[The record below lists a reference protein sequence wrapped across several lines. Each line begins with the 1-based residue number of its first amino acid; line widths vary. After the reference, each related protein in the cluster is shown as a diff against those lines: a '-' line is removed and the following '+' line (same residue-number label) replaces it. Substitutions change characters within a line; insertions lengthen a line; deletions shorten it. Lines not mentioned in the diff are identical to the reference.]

1 MFNHAPI
8 MGLAE
13 TEPCL
18 LILND
23 HETTHRNQALAAI
36 LDCIAAHNLVDP
48 SLVPELL
55 ESIRRRDE
63 LGPTAIGQGVAIPH
77 TWHPGLDRMAVALG
91 ISRKGLDYPSL
102 DGEPVHIVL
111 MILTP
116 ASAEVEAAKERVF
129 ESWIHHLR
137 NPAFRAS
144 LLLATS
150 IEDLWEAIR
159 AEDRSSE

>member
-1 MFNHAPI
+1 M
-8 MGLAE
+8 MGLAK

-23 HETTHRNQALAAI
+23 HEITNREQALAAI
-36 LDCIAAHNLVDP
+36 LDCVVAQKLVDP

-55 ESIRRRDE
+55 DSIERREE
-63 LGPTAIGQGVAIPH
+63 LGPTAIGEGVAIPH
-77 TWHPGLDRMAVALG
+77 TWHPGLDRIAVALG
-91 ISRKGLDYPSL
+91 ISRQGLEYPSL

-116 ASAEVEAAKERVF
+116 VSAEAEAVKQRIFDV
-129 ESWIHHLR
+129 WVHRLR

-144 LLLATS
+144 LLLATR
-150 IEDLWEAIR
+150 IEDLREGIR
-159 AEDRSSE
+159 AEDRSWE

>member
-1 MFNHAPI
+1 M
-8 MGLAE
+8 MGLAK

-23 HETTHRNQALAAI
+23 DETTNREQALAAI
-36 LDCIAAHNLVDP
+36 LDCVAAQKLVDP

-55 ESIRRRDE
+55 DSIERREE
-63 LGPTAIGQGVAIPH
+63 LGPTAIGEGVAIPH
-77 TWHPGLDRMAVALG
+77 TWHSGLDRIAVVLG
-91 ISRKGLDYPSL
+91 ISGQGLDYPSL

-116 ASAEVEAAKERVF
+116 VSAEAEAVKQRIFDV
-129 ESWIHHLR
+129 WVHHLR

-144 LLLATS
+144 LLLATR
-150 IEDLWEAIR
+150 IEDLREAIR